1 MITNDGKEIISKFLL
16 GQLPEYATHLSIG
29 CGAKPLSTI
38 EAIPNSV
45 YAKQR
50 MDFEMTR
57 VPISSKGFVDDSVSY
72 SITHKQVVSNL
83 ATLTTSV
90 AHDIVPGET
99 VIISGVGSSI
109 DGQYRVSSITTNT
122 FSYDVIAAN
131 VNPAVALS
139 PNGNA
144 IVSRTKISLTAEL
157 PTENRYDITEV
168 AIWSAAN
175 NNLAS
180 QYDSKIF
187 FNFSDGW
194 EIHETAITQPSLN
207 TNLGFDGST
216 TTVDIQDVTSQ
227 AFYANTSDPIFQVSS
242 RKARK
247 EGPRYLNR
255 TLMLRGDLSTISTP
269 DGIDGNWIA
278 TGKHV
283 HLNNISFDIS
293 GNNTSDLLK
302 LAFSLIDRN
311 ASGDATPANV
321 KILMEFYKNEVSDT
335 TSYAKAQIYVPG
347 SYLDTNRYY
356 VGGMQISQDIDYSNE
371 AANSS
376 LPYIRF
382 YTSPDFASTQIR
394 ICRIF
399 VQITKTDTTSSDDHF
414 LALDGFRI
422 DNTTENPA
430 YKMSGYSIVSTSGA
444 APITKSANSNNYID
458 FRFSLGI
465 S

>member
-1 MITNDGKEIISKFLL
+1 MITNDGKEVISKFLL

-29 CGAKPLSTI
+29 CGAKPLSNTA
-38 EAIPNSV
+38 AIPNSIH
-45 YAKQR
+45 AKQR

-72 SITHKQVVSNL
+72 LITHKQVVSNT

-90 AHDIVPGET
+90 AHDIVAGET
-99 VIISGVGSSI
+99 VVISGVGSSI
-109 DGQYRVSSITTNT
+109 DGQYRVSSVTTNT
-122 FSYDVIAAN
+122 FSYQVIAAN

-139 PNGNA
+139 PNGSA

-168 AIWSAAN
+168 GIWSSAN

-194 EIHETAITQPSLN
+194 EIHETTITQPSLN

-216 TTVDIQDVTSQ
+216 TTVDIQDATSQ

-247 EGPRYLNR
+247 EGPRYLNK
-255 TLMLRGDLSTISTP
+255 TLMLRGDFSSINTSG
-269 DGIDGNWIA
+269 GINSNWTA

-283 HLNNISFDIS
+283 HLNNIAFDIS

-311 ASGDATPANV
+311 ASGDATPANI

-347 SYLDTNRYY
+347 TVLDTNRYY
-356 VGGMQISQDIDYSNE
+356 VSSMQISQNIDYSNE
-371 AANSS
+371 AASSS
-376 LPYIRF
+376 LPYVRF

-399 VQITKTDTTSSDDHF
+399 AQVTKADLTSSDDHF
-414 LALDGFRI
+414 IAFDGFRI

-430 YKMSGYSIVSTSGA
+430 YKMSGYSIVATPSA
-444 APITKSANSNNYID
+444 VPITKSANSNNYID
-458 FRFSLGI
+458 FRFSLGV

>member
-29 CGAKPLSTI
+29 CGAKPISPS
-38 EAIPNSV
+38 ESVPNSL

-50 MDFEMTR
+50 MDFEMIR
-57 VPISSKGFVDDSVSY
+57 VPISSKGFVDDSESY
-72 SITHKQVVSNL
+72 SITHKRVVSNV

-90 AHDIVPGET
+90 AHNIVPGET

-109 DGQYRVSSITTNT
+109 DGQYRVSSVTSNT
-122 FSYDVIAAN
+122 FSYNVVAAN
-131 VNPAVALS
+131 VDPAVALS
-139 PNGNA
+139 PNGSA
-144 IVSRTKISLTAEL
+144 IASRTKMSLTAEL

-175 NNLAS
+175 NNLAG
-180 QYDSKIF
+180 QYDSKIL
-187 FNFSDGW
+187 FNFAGGW
-194 EIHETAITQPSLN
+194 EVHETAIEQPPLN
-207 TNLGFDGST
+207 TNLGFDGSST
-216 TTVDIQDVTSQ
+216 TINIQDTTNK
-227 AFYANTSDPIFQVSS
+227 AFYANTSDPVFQVSS

-255 TLMLRGDLSTISTP
+255 TLMIRGDFSSIDASG
-269 DGIDGNWIA
+269 GIDSDWTA

-283 HLNNISFDIS
+283 HLNNVSFDIS

-311 ASGDATPANV
+311 ASGDDSVNDV
-321 KILMEFYKNEVSDT
+321 KILMEFFRNEVAA
-335 TSYAKAQIYVPG
+335 TSSFARAQIYIPG
-347 SYLDTNRYY
+347 SVFENNRYS
-356 VGGMQISQDIDYSNE
+356 VSSMQISQNIDFSNE
-371 AANSS
+371 GASSS

-382 YTSPDFASTQIR
+382 YSSPDFASTEIR
-394 ICRIF
+394 VCRIF
-399 VQITKTDTTSSDDHF
+399 VEITGQDLSPSEDHF
-414 LALDGFRI
+414 IAFDAFRI
-422 DNTTENPA
+422 DNTTENPS
-430 YKMSGYSIVSTSGA
+430 YKMSGYSVVSTSGA
-444 APITKSANSNNYID
+444 VPITKSANSNNYID